1 MAYVTTTQSLP
12 RSLDVQIS
20 LSVPQTESRT
30 DLSTLC
36 LVAENI
42 GLLPNANRIRFYSTL
57 AAVTTDYGTSG
68 EAYKAASAFFSQT
81 PRANTMAIAEVWLT
95 AQPAMLASSPL
106 TAADITALAAI
117 TNGTFDLVYD
127 KGTGATTQHFTAM
140 NFTGVTTIEGVATV
154 IDGATGADLA
164 CAVKTLPGGSKI
176 LAITT
181 GATGTGKT
189 IGFAT
194 AAGSGTDISALA
206 NLTLAS
212 GGQVMNGY
220 TPTDIA
226 SELDNVAAA
235 ANANGRNIY
244 GWCLEAGLR
253 DATTQATAAAWAL
266 ARTAIMPLVTN
277 DLNALDP
284 AYITDIGYVLK
295 AAGNRRAVAIYHDNP
310 ARYPDVSILAYMLSV
325 NYQLQDST
333 VTAKFKDLPG
343 IETVI
348 LTETQWS
355 ALQAKGY
362 NTFTLVGN
370 QARTYRDGTTESS
383 TYYMDTTINLDNF
396 VEDLSVN
403 VYNVFLRNGKIPY
416 TRKGQLM
423 LVDACSDTGNQY
435 VYNGTFADR
444 EVVDSTKK
452 SGVATVPAVQ
462 VIPTPIAQASSADR
476 AARIAPPIQMIVQEA
491 GAIHSVAVN
500 VEVVS

>member
-36 LVAENI
+36 LVAEDL
-42 GLLPNANRIRFYSTL
+42 GMLPNANRIRFYSTI
-57 AAVTTDYGTSG
+57 AALEADFGTAT
-68 EAYKAASAFFSQT
+68 EPYKAGYAFFWQT
-81 PRANTMAIAEVWLT
+81 PHATSMAVAQVFLT
-95 AQPAMLASSPL
+95 NQPALLVSAAL

-117 TNGTFDLVYD
+117 SNGTMDIVYD
-127 KGTGATTQHFTAM
+127 IGAGAVTQSFTAM
-140 NFTGVTTIEGVATV
+140 DFTGVTTIEAIAAV
-154 IDGATGADLA
+154 IDAASGTGLT
-164 CAVKTLPGGSKI
+164 CAVKTLPGGTKL

-181 GATGTGKT
+181 VNAGDGMTISYAAAEGT
-189 IGFAT
+189 
-194 AAGSGTDISALA
+194 GTDISALA
-206 NLTLAS
+206 NLTAAA
-212 GGQVMNGY
+212 GGQAMNGY

-226 SELDNVAAA
+226 SELTNVANA

-253 DATTQATAAAWAL
+253 DAAVQTTAAEWAL

-277 DLNALDP
+277 DVNAVDP
-284 AYITDIGYVLK
+284 AYTTDIGSVLE
-295 AAGNRRAVAIYHDNP
+295 ATDNRRAVAIYHDNP

-333 VTAKFKDLPG
+333 VTAKFKNLPG
-343 IETVI
+343 IETVT

-370 QARTYRDGTTESS
+370 QARTFREGTTESA
-383 TYYMDTTINLDNF
+383 TYYIDTTINLDNF

-416 TRKGQLM
+416 TRAGQLM
-423 LVDACSDTGNQY
+423 LVDACQDTGNQY

-444 EVVDSTKK
+444 QVADSTKK
-452 SGVATVPAVQ
+452 SGYTTIAAVQ
-462 VIPTPIAQASSADR
+462 VTPTPIYQASDADR
-476 AARIAPPIQMIVQEA
+476 AARIAPPIQMVVQEA
-491 GAIHSVAVN
+491 GAIHSVAIN
-500 VEVVS
+500 VEVVN